1 MGSLKQSWSR
11 NWLDEVRTLN
21 HFVTTNVTQE
31 GGERGWGG
39 VSQCKSPLSSSRKP
53 RDPLAINNTV
63 LITIPW
69 LTQFHLHAEHFVW
82 DTWPAPEAT
91 IPHCS
96 VSPETTH
103 RHLRTVH
110 IETATGQP
118 SSWSAVFLWRGRV
131 FPTRMMFLVKKVLVL
146 KKKLTNLLARDIK
159 ESKVSLRRRV
169 VKRCWKTYFILI

>member
-1 MGSLKQSWSR
+1 MFVLFWFVVFVFLKTKRWVLWNKADR
-11 NWLDEVRTLN
+11 ETDWLRLEPSTLLWRQMF
-21 HFVTTNVTQE
+21 HRR
-31 GGERGWGG
+31 GGRGWGE

-63 LITIPW
+63 LITIQW
-69 LTQFHLHAEHFVW
+69 LTQCHLHAEHFVW

-110 IETATGQP
+110 IETATGRP
-118 SSWSAVFLWRGRV
+118 SSWSTVFLWRGRV
-131 FPTRMMFLVKKVLVL
+131 FPTRMMFLVKKSSRL
-146 KKKLTNLLARDIK
+146 KKKVN
-159 ESKVSLRRRV
+159 
-169 VKRCWKTYFILI
+169 